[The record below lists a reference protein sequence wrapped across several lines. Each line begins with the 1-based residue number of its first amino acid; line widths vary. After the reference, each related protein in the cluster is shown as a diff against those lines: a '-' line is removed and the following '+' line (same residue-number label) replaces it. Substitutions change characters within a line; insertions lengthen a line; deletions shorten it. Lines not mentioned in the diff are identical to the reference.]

1 MEGRLSEE
9 IEVKVPA
16 SEAWKVYG
24 SLQLSKIV
32 VEGLPSI
39 FSKVEVVDGDGST
52 RTILHLFFAPG
63 TAGPSSFKEKL
74 AVVDDENRVKV
85 SEVVEGG
92 YLDLGFTLYRICME
106 VIEEEGQK
114 GECIVR
120 GSIEYELR
128 EEAAANAAL
137 VSIEPVVAV
146 MQDVVWDCFFTDF
159 E

>member
-52 RTILHLFFAPG
+52 GTIVHLFFAPEEGDDQLKTG
-63 TAGPSSFKEKL
+63 TAGPSSFKEKF
-74 AVVDDENRVKV
+74 AVVDDERRVKV
-85 SEVVEGG
+85 SEVVEGQH
-92 YLDLGFTLYRICME
+92 R
-106 VIEEEGQK
+106 V
-114 GECIVR
+114 
-120 GSIEYELR
+120 
-128 EEAAANAAL
+128 
-137 VSIEPVVAV
+137 
-146 MQDVVWDCFFTDF
+146 
-159 E
+159 